1 MNILNMT
8 HKYCIG
14 EVTLP
19 SGLTEIC
26 ILTDWEYEL
35 IASKCKVLYETNSK
49 REVKKEIEKYH

>member
-1 MNILNMT
+1 MT

-26 ILTDWEYEL
+26 ILTDWKYEL
-35 IASKCKVLYETNSK
+35 IASKCKVLYETDSK
-49 REVKKEIEKYH
+49 REVKKEIEKYKK